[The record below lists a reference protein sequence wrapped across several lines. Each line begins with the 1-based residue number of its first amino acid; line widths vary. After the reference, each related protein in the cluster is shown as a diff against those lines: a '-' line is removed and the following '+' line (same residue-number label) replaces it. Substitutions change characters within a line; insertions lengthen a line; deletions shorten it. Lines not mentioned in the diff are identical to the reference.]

1 MRGLPSVPSS
11 PRILFLSS
19 SSCHSRPTLSTH
31 ITILLYGGYNFRF
44 TLTEAF
50 VPPSA
55 QPRIVPAPLP
65 VLSDLLDRG
74 RSLASVISVFAC
86 SIWSSSFF
94 IGVQE
99 VFIGQTDAER
109 PMSLATF
116 QLCVFP
122 ASPPLESLPQQRHWK
137 RSFFSCEFNLPP
149 SFTRQVPRGLEHILL
164 GLRVRAHS
172 PPDRGSSHTKKRL
185 GPRWEG
191 GGRWKPLETH
201 CYSLRFLSSPHSV
214 GTDRILGAVV

>member
-1 MRGLPSVPSS
+1 MSLPAPEFCFSPPLHVIQDLPCPHTLPSYCMVATIFGSPLQKPS
-11 PRILFLSS
+11 FLLLPSLELS
-19 SSCHSRPTLSTH
+19 LRPSLC
-31 ITILLYGGYNFRF
+31 
-44 TLTEAF
+44 
-50 VPPSA
+50 
-55 QPRIVPAPLP
+55 
-65 VLSDLLDRG
+65 SDLLDRG

-137 RSFFSCEFNLPP
+137 RSDFF
-149 SFTRQVPRGLEHILL
+149 Q
-164 GLRVRAHS
+164 LRV
-172 PPDRGSSHTKKRL
+172 
-185 GPRWEG
+185 
-191 GGRWKPLETH
+191 
-201 CYSLRFLSSPHSV
+201 
-214 GTDRILGAVV
+214 